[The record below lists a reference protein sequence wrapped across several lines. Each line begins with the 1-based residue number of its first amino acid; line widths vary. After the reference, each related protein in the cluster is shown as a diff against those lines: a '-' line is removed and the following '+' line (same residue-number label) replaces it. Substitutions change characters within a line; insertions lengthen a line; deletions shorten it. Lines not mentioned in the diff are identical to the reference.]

1 MSARVF
7 VMGAG
12 RAGRGLARALRAS
25 GIDIVGLHGTRAEES
40 TTEGV
45 ITAGQIP
52 PRIADADV
60 ILVTVQD
67 SRLERALDELAS
79 APLAADAVVLHASGS
94 SDPSALGRLRAAG
107 HACGTFHPLVS
118 LAEPARAAEQLGRS
132 WIGIDGDDRAR
143 AAATLLARTLGAR
156 VLVIPD
162 GQKGRYHAAAVFA
175 ANFPTVLAAIAI
187 RLLREAG
194 IAERDGWAALRGLM
208 SATVAN
214 LQEGDPAGVLTGP
227 VVRGDVDTV
236 TRHLGALADDPFAI
250 DAYIVLSR
258 AALPLAEQ
266 AGTDPTLLREI
277 DLLLGGAEG

>member
-7 VMGAG
+7 VLGAG

-25 GIDIVGLHGTRAEES
+25 GVDIVGLHGTRAEES
-40 TTEGV
+40 ATEGV

-52 PRIADADV
+52 ARIADANV
-60 ILVTVQD
+60 VLVTVQD
-67 SRLERALDELAS
+67 SRLERALDELAG

-94 SDPSALGRLRAAG
+94 SDPAALDRRRAAG

-118 LAEPARAAEQLGRS
+118 LAEPARASEQLGRS
-132 WIGIDGDDRAR
+132 WIGIDGDERAR
-143 AAATLLARTLGAR
+143 AAASLLAGTLGAR
-156 VLVIPD
+156 VLVIPE

-194 IAERDGWAALRGLM
+194 IAERDGWAALGGLM

-266 AGTDPTLLREI
+266 AGTDAQLLREI

>member
-25 GIDIVGLHGTRAEES
+25 HIDIVGLHGTRAEDS
-40 TTEGV
+40 AVEGI
-45 ITAGQIP
+45 ITAGEIP
-52 PRIADADV
+52 AAIADADV
-60 ILVTVQD
+60 VLVTVQD
-67 SRLERALDELAS
+67 SRLERALDELAG
-79 APLAADAVVLHASGS
+79 APLAAEAVVLHASGS
-94 SDPSALGRLRAAG
+94 SEPAALARLRGAG

-118 LAEPARAAEQLGRS
+118 LAEPTRAAEQLARS
-132 WIGIDGDDRAR
+132 WIGIDGDERAR
-143 AAATLLARTLGAR
+143 AAATILAGRLGAR

-236 TRHLGALADDPFAI
+236 MRHLGALADDPFAI

-266 AGTDPTLLREI
+266 AGTDPQLLQAI
-277 DLLLGGAEG
+277 DLVLGGADG